1 MNTQEKEDIAL
12 TALLK
17 AAEQYQD
24 VAINELLKK
33 AYEIERRHQFDSEEQ
48 RNSSLQELQRL
59 LEATIES
66 AGNQE

>member
-1 MNTQEKEDIAL
+1 MNTHEKEDIAL

-24 VAINELLKK
+24 NALNDLLKK

-66 AGNQE
+66 AGKQE